1 MNLIFKKPNM
11 KKIVLSLAAVLV
23 STLTFAQDWVLDKSH
38 ANVGFS
44 IVHLKISEVD
54 GSFGKFDAKI
64 TSSKDD
70 FSDAVFDFT
79 AEVASVNTG
88 NERRDGHLRTD
99 DFFGA
104 EKYPT
109 ITFKSTSV
117 TKVSGN
123 NYKIA
128 GNLTMRGV
136 TKPITLDAV
145 FRGPI
150 EGRGGKKIVGIKAS
164 GTLNRIDFGVGKSG
178 PTVDDEVTLRI
189 SGEFSK

>member
-1 MNLIFKKPNM
+1 M
-11 KKIVLSLAAVLV
+11 KKIILSLAAVLV
-23 STLTFAQDWVLDKSH
+23 SSLTFAQDWVLDKSH

-54 GSFGKFDAKI
+54 GSFGKFDAKM
-64 TSSKDD
+64 TSSKED

-88 NERRDGHLRTD
+88 NERRDNHLRSD
-99 DFFGA
+99 DFFAA
-104 EKYPT
+104 EKHPA

-117 TKVSGN
+117 KKVSGN
-123 NYKIA
+123 NYKIT

-136 TKPITLDAV
+136 TKPVTLDAI

-150 EGRGGKKIVGIKAS
+150 DGRGDKKIVGIKAS

-178 PTVDDEVTLRI
+178 ASVDDEVTLRI

>member
-1 MNLIFKKPNM
+1 M
-11 KKIVLSLAAVLV
+11 KKIVLFLAAVLV
-23 STLTFAQDWVLDKSH
+23 SSVTFAQDWVLDKSH

-70 FSDAVFDFT
+70 FSDAVFDFS
-79 AEVASVNTG
+79 AEVASVSTG
-88 NERRDGHLRTD
+88 NERRDGHLKTD
-99 DFFGA
+99 DFFSA
-104 EKYPT
+104 EKFPA

-145 FRGPI
+145 LRGPI

-178 PTVDDEVTLRI
+178 PTVDDEVTLRV

>member
-1 MNLIFKKPNM
+1 M
-11 KKIVLSLAAVLV
+11 KKIILSFAAALV
-23 STLTFAQDWVLDKSH
+23 TSLTFAQDWALDKAHSH
-38 ANVGFS
+38 VGFT

-54 GSFGKFDAKI
+54 GTFGKFDAKM

-70 FSDAVFDFT
+70 FSDAVFDFS
-79 AEVASVNTG
+79 AETASVNTG
-88 NERRDGHLRTD
+88 NDRRDNHLRSD

-104 EKYPT
+104 EKNPA

-123 NYKIA
+123 NYKIT
-128 GNLTMRGV
+128 GNLTMKGV

-164 GTLNRIDFGVGKSG
+164 GTLNRIDFGVGTSG
-178 PTVDDEVTLRI
+178 PTVDDEVTLKI